1 MHPAAAKIVLLVV
14 AATAAAACSFSPPAA
29 ATAGA
34 THALEDSGARCL
46 PHERDALLAF
56 KQGITIDDDGFLA
69 SWRRG
74 QEEEEDCCR
83 WRGVTCSN
91 RTDHV
96 VKLDLSDSGL
106 EGQISPSLIYL
117 EQLEYLDLSW
127 NGFNGSIPAFM
138 GCFKNLRYLNLSYLS
153 FTGEVP
159 HQLGNLS
166 NLRQLDL
173 ACFYMSHSD
182 MHATNLSWLA
192 HLHFLD
198 YLDMTY
204 INLSMAVDWPSIIN
218 SIPSLESLHLSGCS
232 LPGTS
237 QSMTQLNLTRLVE
250 LDVSLNDFGNP
261 LGKSN
266 ALEFFGSMDQTI
278 RYLDLSG
285 TSILSGGVPP
295 HLGNLS
301 NLRHLGLGSMHNT
314 MYATDILWL
323 THLQQLEYL
332 HMFRVNL
339 STITDWSLLVNMIP
353 SLKVLELIECS
364 LESANQSL
372 AHLNLTK
379 LEELDLS
386 LNYFGH
392 PIASCWFWKVKGIK
406 YLSLIGTYLDGP
418 FPDVVGEMTSLQELH
433 FDANN
438 NLATM
443 TVDLKNLCELEFL
456 SLSGS
461 LSNGNITEFID
472 KLPKC
477 SSSSLTCL
485 GLDYNNMTGVLPDM
499 VEHLSSLEI
508 LMLSNN
514 SISGTISAGIL
525 KLTKLQALFLA
536 LNRLNGQIPLLPK
549 NLRTLDI
556 AMNNF
561 SGHLPVEFGAPHLE
575 VIILSSNHI
584 TGHVP
589 RSIFKLQKLSF
600 LDLSNNSFYGE
611 LPRMPNLLSCLLLS
625 NNRFSGKFPSWLKS
639 FSKLVFLDLSWNNL
653 DGTLPI
659 WIGDL
664 AGLTILQLDHN
675 MFYGDIP
682 VTITN
687 LIQLQLLNLASNNL
701 SGPTPQFLSNII
713 GMTTKAPKREWNEFS
728 ESLTDVLSVVM
739 KHQELKYHPDGISDM
754 VVIDLSLNHLTGE
767 IPNEITSL
775 DGLVSLNLSWNH
787 LSGKIPKNIGAMKS
801 LESLD
806 LSRNNISGE
815 MPAGLSDLTFLS
827 SLDMSYN
834 NLVGRIPRGSQL
846 DTLYDHDPFMYDGN
860 SGLCGP
866 PLQRNCSGNNV
877 PWHDSQKRS
886 VKDLE
891 PKIFFYFGIVS
902 GFVVGLWVVFCAIL
916 FKRSWRVA
924 YFRKFDKLY
933 DKAYVF
939 VVVTWARFASQAT
952 TN

>member
-1 MHPAAAKIVLLVV
+1 MHPAAAKLVLLVV

-91 RTDHV
+91 RTGHV
-96 VKLDLSDSGL
+96 VELDLSDSGL

-127 NGFNGSIPAFM
+127 NGFNGSIPAFV
-138 GCFKNLRYLNLSYLS
+138 GCFKNLRYQNLSHTS

-166 NLRQLDL
+166 NLRELDL
-173 ACFYMSHSD
+173 AGSFMLYSH

-192 HLHFLD
+192 HMHYLE
-198 YLDMTY
+198 YLDMSY
-204 INLSMAVDWPSIIN
+204 INLSMVVDWPSVIN
-218 SIPSLESLHLSGCS
+218 TIPSMESLQLSGCS

-250 LDVSLNDFGNP
+250 LDVSNNYFGNP
-261 LGKSN
+261 LGTSN
-266 ALEFFGSMDQTI
+266 ALEFFGSMENI

-285 TSILSGGVPP
+285 TSILSGRVPP

-301 NLRHLGLGSMHNT
+301 NLRHLGLGSLHNT
-314 MYATDILWL
+314 MYATDISWL

-332 HMFRVNL
+332 DMGNVNL
-339 STITDWSLLVNMIP
+339 STITDWPLVVNMIP
-353 SLKVLELIECS
+353 SLKVLYLIECS
-364 LESANQSL
+364 LQSANQSL

-392 PIASCWFWKVKGIK
+392 PIASCWFWK
-406 YLSLIGTYLDGP
+406 
-418 FPDVVGEMTSLQELH
+418 
-433 FDANN
+433 
-438 NLATM
+438 
-443 TVDLKNLCELEFL
+443 
-456 SLSGS
+456 
-461 LSNGNITEFID
+461 
-472 KLPKC
+472 
-477 SSSSLTCL
+477 
-485 GLDYNNMTGVLPDM
+485 NNMTGVLPDM

-575 VIILSSNHI
+575 VIVLSSNHI

-600 LDLSNNSFYGE
+600 LDLTNNSFYRE
-611 LPRMPNLLSCLLLS
+611 LPIMPNLLSCLLLS

-701 SGPTPQFLSNII
+701 SGPTPQSLSNII
-713 GMTTKAPKREWNEFS
+713 GMTTKAPKREWIEFS
-728 ESLTDVLSVVM
+728 ERLTDVLSVVM
-739 KHQELKYHPDGISDM
+739 KHQELKYHSDGISDM

-801 LESLD
+801 LESLE

-815 MPAGLSDLTFLS
+815 MPAGLSDLTF
-827 SLDMSYN
+827 
-834 NLVGRIPRGSQL
+834 
-846 DTLYDHDPFMYDGN
+846 
-860 SGLCGP
+860 
-866 PLQRNCSGNNV
+866 
-877 PWHDSQKRS
+877 
-886 VKDLE
+886 
-891 PKIFFYFGIVS
+891 
-902 GFVVGLWVVFCAIL
+902 
-916 FKRSWRVA
+916 
-924 YFRKFDKLY
+924 
-933 DKAYVF
+933 
-939 VVVTWARFASQAT
+939 
-952 TN
+952 

>member
-1 MHPAAAKIVLLVV
+1 MACSRLAAAKLVLLVV
-14 AATAAAACSFSPPAA
+14 ATAAACSFSQPSA
-29 ATAGA
+29 ATAA
-34 THALEDSGARCL
+34 THALEQLRPDDTGVSCL
-46 PHERDALLAF
+46 PHERDALLTF
-56 KQGITIDDDGFLA
+56 KQGITSDDDGFLA

-91 RTDHV
+91 RTGHV
-96 VKLDLSDSGL
+96 VKLDLGDSGL
-106 EGQISPSLIYL
+106 QGQISPLISL

-127 NGFNGSIPAFM
+127 NEFSGSFPAFV
-138 GCFKNLRYLNLSYLS
+138 GCFKNLRYLNLSHTS

-166 NLRQLDL
+166 NLRELDL
-173 ACFYMSHSD
+173 AGSFMLYSH

-192 HLHFLD
+192 HMHYLE
-198 YLDMTY
+198 YLDMSY
-204 INLSMAVDWPSIIN
+204 INLSMVVDWPSVIN
-218 SIPSLESLHLSGCS
+218 TIPSMESLQLSGCS

-250 LDVSLNDFGNP
+250 LDVSNNYFGNP
-261 LGKSN
+261 LGTSN
-266 ALEFFGSMDQTI
+266 ALEFFGSMENI

-285 TSILSGGVPP
+285 TSILSGRVPP

-301 NLRHLGLGSMHNT
+301 NLRHLGLGSLHNT
-314 MYATDILWL
+314 MYATDI
-323 THLQQLEYL
+323 
-332 HMFRVNL
+332 
-339 STITDWSLLVNMIP
+339 SCTITDWPLVVNMIP
-353 SLKVLELIECS
+353 SLKVLYLIECS
-364 LESANQSL
+364 LQSANQSL

-418 FPDVVGEMTSLQELH
+418 FPD
-433 FDANN
+433 
-438 NLATM
+438 
-443 TVDLKNLCELEFL
+443 
-456 SLSGS
+456 
-461 LSNGNITEFID
+461 
-472 KLPKC
+472 
-477 SSSSLTCL
+477 
-485 GLDYNNMTGVLPDM
+485 
-499 VEHLSSLEI
+499 
-508 LMLSNN
+508 
-514 SISGTISAGIL
+514 
-525 KLTKLQALFLA
+525 ALFLA

-575 VIILSSNHI
+575 VIVLSSNHI

-600 LDLSNNSFYGE
+600 LDLTNNSFYRE
-611 LPRMPNLLSCLLLS
+611 LPIMPNLLSCLLLS

-701 SGPTPQFLSNII
+701 SGPTPQSLSNII
-713 GMTTKAPKREWNEFS
+713 GMTTKAPKREWIEFS
-728 ESLTDVLSVVM
+728 ERLTDVLSVVM
-739 KHQELKYHPDGISDM
+739 KHQELKYHSDGISDM

-801 LESLD
+801 LESLE

-815 MPAGLSDLTFLS
+815 MPAGLSDLTF
-827 SLDMSYN
+827 
-834 NLVGRIPRGSQL
+834 
-846 DTLYDHDPFMYDGN
+846 
-860 SGLCGP
+860 
-866 PLQRNCSGNNV
+866 
-877 PWHDSQKRS
+877 
-886 VKDLE
+886 
-891 PKIFFYFGIVS
+891 
-902 GFVVGLWVVFCAIL
+902 
-916 FKRSWRVA
+916 
-924 YFRKFDKLY
+924 
-933 DKAYVF
+933 
-939 VVVTWARFASQAT
+939 
-952 TN
+952 